1 MCYTRL
7 LISAIV
13 WKQAKNT
20 NLATPS
26 KKACYSPQA
35 YILLN
40 EANNFKICSSSGGAS
55 EKERQGE
62 TQFITKIDGFRSF
75 ITTPTSITVNVH
87 FCRFFFKNLTLF
99 MCSVFL
105 TLQITLLQLFFNCF
119 WGHPKGHVCPKVSH
133 CVCNAAK

>member
-1 MCYTRL
+1 MCYARL

-26 KKACYSPQA
+26 KKACYPPQA
-35 YILLN
+35 YIVLN
-40 EANNFKICSSSGGAS
+40 EANNFKICSSSGGTS

-62 TQFITKIDGFRSF
+62 TQFIRKIDGFPSF
-75 ITTPTSITVNVH
+75 IATPTSITVNVL
-87 FCRFFFKNLTLF
+87 FCRFFLKNLTLF

-105 TLQITLLQLFFNCF
+105 TLQINSIAIVFQLFLGTSQRSC
-119 WGHPKGHVCPKVSH
+119 VSQSVPL
-133 CVCNAAK
+133 CL